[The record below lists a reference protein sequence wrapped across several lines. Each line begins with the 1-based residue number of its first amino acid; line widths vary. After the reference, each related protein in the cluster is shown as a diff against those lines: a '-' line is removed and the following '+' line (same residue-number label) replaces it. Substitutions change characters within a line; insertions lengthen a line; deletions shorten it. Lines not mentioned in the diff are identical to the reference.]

1 MTRRVVISA
10 TLLIVLLLST
20 TAAGL
25 SAQSQGT
32 PEPGSYCAD
41 EAETEMLRRINQ
53 LRDENGLEALELSQP
68 LGTASQIKAS
78 EMAEQDYL
86 AHESPDGQTPR
97 ELLEQIG
104 YTYNTTIGE
113 NIAAGQEGAEATF
126 EQWLNSP
133 EHREIML
140 GEEFNAVGIG
150 RAHNADANYDWYW
163 AAEFGGEVGEPA
175 QACDGATPESTP
187 VRDEA
192 SGSSLL
198 LAG

>member
-1 MTRRVVISA
+1 MTLRVVISA

-68 LGTASQIKAS
+68 LGTASQVKAS

-113 NIAAGQEGAEATF
+113 NIAAGQEGAESTF

-175 QACDGATPESTP
+175 QSCDSATPESTP